1 MNLNEVSTIVDDWAA
16 NELDKYI
23 KKVARAYS
31 LSESAL
37 KDLYANSCTA
47 ADDDRAN
54 LMKLKIKEL
63 KEKCKQLNHPVSGKK
78 SVLVDRI
85 LSGKREDRKSKKK
98 EPVSI
103 PAAAEIQ
110 ITKNE
115 SGNYTYDG
123 LVIDKGTRMVVGKEG
138 EDGSVLPMTKICI
151 EKCHRY
157 KLKFSIPMNLDAI
170 EETKKPDDSEDD
182 DDDDDLLAEDD
193 EEDEDAESVCPE
205 EEEEGG
211 EEDDEEDDEE
221 FIYVEEA

>member
-1 MNLNEVSTIVDDWAA
+1 M
-16 NELDKYI
+16 
-23 KKVARAYS
+23 
-31 LSESAL
+31 
-37 KDLYANSCTA
+37 
-47 ADDDRAN
+47 
-54 LMKLKIKEL
+54 
-63 KEKCKQLNHPVSGKK
+63 NHPVSGNKA
-78 SVLVDRI
+78 VLVDRI

-170 EETKKPDDSEDD
+170 EETKKPDDSEEDE
-182 DDDDDLLAEDD
+182 DDDLLAEDD

>member
-1 MNLNEVSTIVDDWAA
+1 MNLNEVSKIVDDWAA

-63 KEKCKQLNHPVSGKK
+63 KEKCKQLNQPISGKK

-103 PAAAEIQ
+103 PAASEIQ
-110 ITKNE
+110 ITQNE
-115 SGNYTYDG
+115 NGNYTYDG

-157 KLKFSIPMNLDAI
+157 KLKFAIPMNLDAI
-170 EETKKPDDSEDD
+170 EETKKPDDSEE
-182 DDDDDLLAEDD
+182 DDDLLAEDD
-193 EEDEDAESVCPE
+193 EEEEDAESVCPE
-205 EEEEGG
+205 EED
-211 EEDDEEDDEE
+211 EEDEDEEDDEE